1 MRALRFKNRES
12 HTLPCRFSYIQC
24 KSTKAHRAD
33 MNWKFMS
40 IFLTASAGDIKV
52 LNLHLQYLSK
62 PETCEA
68 DGDRKL
74 SCENLAGIESL
85 MAK

>member
-1 MRALRFKNRES
+1 MPSLRFKNRES

-62 PETCEA
+62 SETF
-68 DGDRKL
+68 DGIGSFRVRT
-74 SCENLAGIESL
+74 S
-85 MAK
+85 

>member
-1 MRALRFKNRES
+1 MRSLRFKDRES
-12 HTLPCRFSYIQC
+12 HTLPCLAYIQC

-62 PETCEA
+62 SETC
-68 DGDRKL
+68 DGIGSFRVRT
-74 SCENLAGIESL
+74 S
-85 MAK
+85 